1 MASNITNGKTG
12 QVVDRILDLP
22 GLLRKKSHFL
32 LEPRQTGKTL
42 KRYLCVV
49 WNRARKIDGI
59 SVLPLTE
66 FLEVLWSGEFR

>member
-42 KRYLCVV
+42 KRYLCVSLEP
-49 WNRARKIDGI
+49 RAQN
-59 SVLPLTE
+59 
-66 FLEVLWSGEFR
+66 